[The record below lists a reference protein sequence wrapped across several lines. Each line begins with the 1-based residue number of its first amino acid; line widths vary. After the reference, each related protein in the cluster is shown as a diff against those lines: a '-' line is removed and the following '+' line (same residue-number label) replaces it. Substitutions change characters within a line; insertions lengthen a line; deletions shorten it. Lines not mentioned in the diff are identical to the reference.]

1 MMTTASPVAN
11 AGAADGGKP
20 ATPAAPAR
28 RRALT
33 AIGSLGLLAGGCG
46 GTDIAGVGSGGTGQM
61 AASFSTGPISGFGS
75 VIVNGVK
82 YDDSAASI
90 VDDLG
95 IARSLGQLSIGM
107 VVEVEGTSDDVT
119 GLGAASLI
127 RIVSELKGTVDA
139 IDTAN
144 GTLTVLGV
152 LVRVLP
158 ATVWDDTRGLGALAV
173 GDLVEVYGFYD
184 TAAAAIRASRVEK
197 RPVSEAAAFKLRG
210 PVAALSTATRSF
222 RVGGLTI
229 EYGSAASLPANLA
242 DGMLV
247 RLTGANRPRG
257 GVWRP
262 DRIATATADFASV
275 VATAR
280 LDGTISGVQSAA
292 RFTLAGL
299 QVDAGG
305 AVFTGGTAAS
315 LRDGVRLR
323 VVGAVSGRTVRARS
337 VEIREGG
344 GSSAEDGA
352 EDEAE
357 VKGTIVRFGRI
368 SDFTVR
374 DPAGRLFLV
383 DGSVADDRDGTAK
396 DLKVGT
402 VVEVR
407 GRRGTV
413 LLASRIEIER

>member
-1 MMTTASPVAN
+1 MN
-11 AGAADGGKP
+11 E
-20 ATPAAPAR
+20 
-28 RRALT
+28 
-33 AIGSLGLLAGGCG
+33 
-46 GTDIAGVGSGGTGQM
+46 TG
-61 AASFSTGPISGFGS
+61 
-75 VIVNGVK
+75 
-82 YDDSAASI
+82 
-90 VDDLG
+90 
-95 IARSLGQLSIGM
+95 
-107 VVEVEGTSDDVT
+107 
-119 GLGAASLI
+119 
-127 RIVSELKGTVDA
+127 
-139 IDTAN
+139 
-144 GTLTVLGV
+144 VLGN
-152 LVRVLP
+152 
-158 ATVWDDTRGLGALAV
+158 
-173 GDLVEVYGFYD
+173 
-184 TAAAAIRASRVEK
+184 
-197 RPVSEAAAFKLRG
+197 
-210 PVAALSTATRSF
+210 VA
-222 RVGGLTI
+222 
-229 EYGSAASLPANLA
+229 
-242 DGMLV
+242 D
-247 RLTGANRPRG
+247 
-257 GVWRP
+257 
-262 DRIATATADFASV
+262 
-275 VATAR
+275 
-280 LDGTISGVQSAA
+280 GVQSAA